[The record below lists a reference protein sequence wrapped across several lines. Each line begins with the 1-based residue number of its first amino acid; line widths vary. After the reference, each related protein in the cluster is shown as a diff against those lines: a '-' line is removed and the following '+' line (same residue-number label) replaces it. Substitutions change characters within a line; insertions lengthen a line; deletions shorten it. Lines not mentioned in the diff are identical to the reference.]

1 MAIEAQ
7 QNIDQEKES
16 HLNQM
21 EKDIDAVSANELGEG
36 IGETEQKKL
45 SNISEKTIQEQLNKV
60 QYFKPLPVT
69 INDIP
74 LSINNKPV
82 NWWLNIKMWSRSF
95 TIAPDI
101 WNIISI
107 GNTQAWTFELTVKAG
122 FITKT
127 IKYTPDRLAKNIK
140 KLIETPLWKWEKE
153 WFSMVTVMEI

>member
-7 QNIDQEKES
+7 QNIDQEKDS
-16 HLNQM
+16 QLNQM

-82 NWWLNIKMWSRSF
+82 N
-95 TIAPDI
+95 
-101 WNIISI
+101 
-107 GNTQAWTFELTVKAG
+107 
-122 FITKT
+122 
-127 IKYTPDRLAKNIK
+127 
-140 KLIETPLWKWEKE
+140 
-153 WFSMVTVMEI
+153 